1 MGRSELVVM
10 RVAFLT
16 DTFLPEINGVTTVLA
31 TMARGLTARGHAVH
45 IVGPAYPGDGEEP
58 GDVGTVF
65 RRPSIR
71 CPGYSAVRLSLPF
84 DPRVRASLR
93 EFRPDV
99 VHAVTEGPLG
109 MQGRRYAIRER
120 LPLVTSYHT
129 DFPGYAARYL
139 GTWAVAPT
147 IRYLNWFHGEAR
159 VTQTPSFVVADE
171 LRRRG
176 IQRAT
181 VWGRSVDARLFHPG
195 RRSQAC
201 RRDLG
206 FDDRTAVLHVGR
218 LAVEKDLNTVVES
231 FRQARGMLGDT
242 ARFCVAGD
250 GPEAGMIREALPFA
264 THFGFLDRQRLADLY
279 ANADLFVFPSA
290 TETCG
295 LVALEAMASG
305 LPVIGARAG
314 GIVES
319 VRDGITGRL
328 VAAGDA
334 EGFGRAIV
342 ELAGDPSRRHAM
354 SVAGRAFASGRD
366 WEIEVDALEAD
377 YGRLCQ
383 VSGVV
388 TGPADPAPVPDRSLA
403 INEF

>member
-1 MGRSELVVM
+1 M

-58 GDVGTVF
+58 QDVGTVF
-65 RRPSIR
+65 RRSSVR

-84 DPRVRASLR
+84 DPRVRASLK
-93 EFRPDV
+93 EFRPDL
-99 VHAVTEGPLG
+99 VHVVTEGPLG
-109 MQGRRYAIRER
+109 IQGRRHALRER

-139 GTWAVAPT
+139 GPWAVAPT
-147 IRYLNWFHGEAR
+147 TRYLSWFHGAAR

-176 IQRAT
+176 IPRAT
-181 VWGRSVDARLFHPG
+181 VWGRSVDARLFHPA
-195 RRSQAC
+195 RRSPAA

-218 LAVEKDLNTVVES
+218 LAVEKDLGTVVES
-231 FRQARGMLGDT
+231 FRHARAILGDT
-242 ARFCVAGD
+242 ASFCVAGD
-250 GPEAGMIREALPFA
+250 GPEAAMIREALPFA

-319 VRDGITGRL
+319 VQDGITGRL
-328 VAAGDA
+328 LEAGDA

-342 ELAGDPSRRHAM
+342 ELAADPSRRHAM
-354 SVAGRAFASGRD
+354 SVAGRAFAAGRD
-366 WEIEVDALEAD
+366 WEIELDALEAD

-383 VSGVV
+383 VAGRV
-388 TGPADPAPVPDRSLA
+388 TGPADPAPLPDRDLA